1 MNMHPKIH
9 CICRLSLSF
18 LWLGTAVT
26 SFWWGRAVGY
36 EVLSQQGIVGAVADV
51 FINAGSLLDAVIGM
65 WLLSNFKMQ
74 WCYRIQ
80 IILIISY
87 TILLTIIDA
96 SFWLHPF
103 GPLTKNI
110 SILALLLVLLQP
122 AIKPVDNPPQK
133 C

>member
-1 MNMHPKIH
+1 MNMHSKIH

-18 LWLGTAVT
+18 LWLWTAAT

-36 EVLSQQGIVGAVADV
+36 EVLSQQGIVGAVVDAC
-51 FINAGSLLDAVIGM
+51 INAGSLLDAVIGI

-74 WCYRIQ
+74 WCYKFQ

-110 SILALLLVLLQP
+110 PILALLLVLLP
-122 AIKPVDNPPQK
+122 TIKATDKPSQK
-133 C
+133 P

>member
-1 MNMHPKIH
+1 MNIH
-9 CICRLSLSF
+9 ANIHYICRLSLSF
-18 LWLGTAVT
+18 LWLWTAVT

-36 EVLSQQGIVGAVADV
+36 EVLSQQGIEGVLADV
-51 FINAGSLLDAVIGM
+51 CINAGSLLDAIIGI

-87 TILLTIIDA
+87 TMLLTIIDA

-110 SILALLLVLLQP
+110 PILALLLVLLP
-122 AIKPVDNPPQK
+122 TIKATDKPS
-133 C
+133 